1 MVKIVLDHSNF
12 HFCSGPCGMLSDECR
27 IQDANNNY
35 LFELKP
41 YNGNRYPKI
50 TYTRCNDDIIEVVNC
65 RICAQCHKKNLDL
78 TEENAIEYL
87 DIDAIKVIKKFILLE
102 VASDNVIEYLKND
115 SKI

>member
-1 MVKIVLDHSNF
+1 
-12 HFCSGPCGMLSDECR
+12 MLSDEYC

-50 TYTRCNDDIIEVVNC
+50 TYPRCNNYIIEVVNC
-65 RICAQCHKKNLDL
+65 RICPQCHKKNLDL
-78 TEENAIEYL
+78 TEENEIKYL

-102 VASDNVIEYLKND
+102 VAQNNVIEYLKND